1 MHVGKLAGIT
11 ISPHLYRHAI
21 AKIVVERR
29 PELAFDV
36 SRRLGHKKINT
47 TYQSY
52 LGTETPAASRRIN
65 SMLQE
70 TAGKPSAPRKQHRK
84 ARKGGKQ

>member
-1 MHVGKLAGIT
+1 MTT
-11 ISPHLYRHAI
+11 IPGPDLLPGT
-21 AKIVVERR
+21 VVERR

-36 SRRLGHKKINT
+36 SRRLGHKSMNT

-65 SMLQE
+65 ALLQE
-70 TAGKPSAPRKQHRK
+70 TAGKSSAKNEQLRK